1 MSNFDKLV
9 EQARQHADYWVSG
22 IAVVFAV
29 NVNLLMQE
37 KGIGR
42 SELADR
48 TGLSSQYITKMLRG
62 DANLTLDAM
71 VKIAMVVDAKVDIR
85 LARND

>member
-1 MSNFDKLV
+1 
-9 EQARQHADYWVSG
+9 
-22 IAVVFAV
+22 
-29 NVNLLMQE
+29 MQE

-85 LARND
+85 LARNY